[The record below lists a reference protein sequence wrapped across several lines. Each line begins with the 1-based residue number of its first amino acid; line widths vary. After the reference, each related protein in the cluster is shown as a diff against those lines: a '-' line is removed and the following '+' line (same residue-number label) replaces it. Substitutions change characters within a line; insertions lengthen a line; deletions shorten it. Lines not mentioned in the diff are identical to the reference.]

1 LKDGDIIEQGNHE
14 ELLAAGGFYAGMYNS
29 QFERR
34 VIEHGN

>member
-1 LKDGDIIEQGNHE
+1 V

-34 VIEHGN
+34 MMQHGNH